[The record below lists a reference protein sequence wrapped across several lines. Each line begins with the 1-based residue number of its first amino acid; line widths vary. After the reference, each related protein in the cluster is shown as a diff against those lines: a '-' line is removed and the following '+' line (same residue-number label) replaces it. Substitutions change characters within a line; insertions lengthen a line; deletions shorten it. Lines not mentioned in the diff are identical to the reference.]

1 MINVKFWYGGQE
13 TFLSAIFYAY
23 KNTMNEKYDMIKRI

>member
-13 TFLSAIFYAY
+13 ISLSAIFYAY
-23 KNTMNEKYDMIKRI
+23 KNVVNKKCDMMKRI